1 MYLKNTLGCN
11 EKENGYDPLA
21 RNSIQLSTGALR
33 EQWTL
38 VFIGSNV
45 RSCVH

>member
-1 MYLKNTLGCN
+1 MGCN
-11 EKENGYDPLA
+11 ERENEYGPLA
-21 RNSIQLSTGALR
+21 RNSIEPSTGAMR
-33 EQWTL
+33 EQWTP